1 MAHNG
6 RSRTQRFRTS
16 APQPLSSTLHT
27 VENAGAIA
35 LMPDGPATDSLNM
48 RTLPALVLFV
58 LLFGGVATTAADY
71 YQLPNIK
78 RIEPDLYRTGTVVIV
93 TSSCPHLTIGE
104 EALLKYEGPG
114 EYEIIWH
121 DHSTCE
127 VQRVLT
133 LD

>member
-1 MAHNG
+1 M
-6 RSRTQRFRTS
+6 SE
-16 APQPLSSTLHT
+16 
-27 VENAGAIA
+27 VIENAKASSA
-35 LMPDGPATDSLNM
+35 LLADGPATDNLNM
-48 RTLPALVLFV
+48 RTLAILVPFVLFYGAV
-58 LLFGGVATTAADY
+58 TTSAADY

-78 RIEPDLYRTGTVVIV
+78 RIEPDLYRTGKVVIV
-93 TSSCPHLTIGE
+93 TSACLHLTTGE

-114 EYEIIWH
+114 EYEIIWD

>member
-1 MAHNG
+1 M
-6 RSRTQRFRTS
+6 
-16 APQPLSSTLHT
+16 
-27 VENAGAIA
+27 
-35 LMPDGPATDSLNM
+35 NM
-48 RTLPALVLFV
+48 QTLPIRLLFV
-58 LLFGGVATTAADY
+58 LLSGAVATTAADY

-78 RIEPDLYRTGTVVIV
+78 RIDPDLYRAGKVVIV
-93 TSSCPHLTIGE
+93 TSACFHQTGGE

-114 EYEIIWH
+114 EYEIIWG

>member
-1 MAHNG
+1 
-6 RSRTQRFRTS
+6 
-16 APQPLSSTLHT
+16 
-27 VENAGAIA
+27 
-35 LMPDGPATDSLNM
+35 MPDRLATDNLNM
-48 RTLPALVLFV
+48 RTLPILVLFV
-58 LLFGGVATTAADY
+58 LLFGAVATTAADY

-93 TSSCPHLTIGE
+93 TNSCLHLTSGE

-114 EYEIIWH
+114 EYEIIWD

>member
-1 MAHNG
+1 
-6 RSRTQRFRTS
+6 
-16 APQPLSSTLHT
+16 
-27 VENAGAIA
+27 
-35 LMPDGPATDSLNM
+35 M
-48 RTLPALVLFV
+48 RTLPILLLFV
-58 LLFGGVATTAADY
+58 LLCGAEAIPAADY

-78 RIEPDLYRTGTVVIV
+78 RIDPDLYRAGKVVIV
-93 TSSCPHLTIGE
+93 TSSCLHVTSGE

-114 EYEIIWH
+114 EYEIIWG